1 MTVSL
6 QSVIKKIQEKRTQL
20 CPLSNWPCNKCKE
33 YKIRCSSALTYDIN
47 TEYKTLAR
55 TLCTAKVLAQKFDTC
70 TKKSIS
76 TCTTECTLSC
86 SSKCAIVLAHVIAQ
100 ARVACT
106 RERQHVRASFHAFDT
121 ESMILLCAESAF
133 STGGRCP
140 RTRMALSS
148 KEQILHFLFIFEE
161 RMEERKRGESI
172 TNHLICTT

>member
-1 MTVSL
+1 MVVQFKTLVFKLWVMTHRIMTVSL

-76 TCTTECTLSC
+76 TCTTKCTLSC
-86 SSKCAIVLAHVIAQ
+86 SSKCAIVLPHIIAQ

-106 RERQHVRASFHAFDT
+106 RECQHVRASFHTFDT
-121 ESMILLCAESAF
+121 ESMLLLCAVCF
-133 STGGRCP
+133 
-140 RTRMALSS
+140 
-148 KEQILHFLFIFEE
+148 
-161 RMEERKRGESI
+161 
-172 TNHLICTT
+172 